1 MRFVDLIRL
10 AIANLRRS
18 ITRTTMTTVGVMI
31 GVAALVTLM
40 SYGAGLQRTARKEFN
55 ALQLY
60 NTLRVTSRP
69 SMFAGF
75 ADFSLRGREPS
86 ERDSL
91 PEIALTDSLVDT
103 IGRISGVLAAYPEV
117 VFPVQVEADG
127 KRIEAG
133 AEAVPQVFEGLE
145 AYRIATGSFFQSEAD
160 SAVLLS
166 ASMARRLGFE
176 DSPERLVGDTVTVS
190 TATLDLVRLRIAL
203 SGMPFSMGMLPI
215 RTVQYRLVV
224 RGLLEEDESR
234 LTGVFRLL
242 VPLELALRMQKLSF
256 FSTFDLMMRRSA
268 RDDGYSAVLVQLRDR
283 ESHAAVVQA
292 VEEKGV
298 HVTSFREQ
306 FRQLDRLFVVYDL
319 ALGVIGF
326 IALVVATVGMANT
339 MMMNVMERYREIGI
353 MKAIGGD
360 EADLQRLF
368 LVESAMIGL
377 AGSAAGLVFGWA
389 VTRGINTVANI
400 YLNRLG
406 IGFLDLFHFP
416 PLLVGG
422 IVLLTLFVAVIAGFA
437 PARRAARVEPLDA
450 LRHL

>member
-1 MRFVDLIRL
+1 MRLVDLIRL

-18 ITRTTMTTVGVMI
+18 LTRTTMTTVGVMI

-75 ADFSLRGREPS
+75 GDFSLRGRAPS
-86 ERDSL
+86 EPDSL
-91 PEIALTDSLVDT
+91 PEVALTDSL
-103 IGRISGVLAAYPEV
+103 IESISRVPGVLAAYPEI
-117 VFPVQVEADG
+117 VFPVQVESG
-127 KRIEAG
+127 GRRIEAG
-133 AEAVPQVFEGLE
+133 AEAVPMVFAGLD
-145 AYRIATGSFFQSEAD
+145 AYRIAAGSFFRSEAD

-166 ASMARRLGFE
+166 ASMARRLGYE
-176 DSPERLVGDTVTVS
+176 ENPERLVGDTVTVS

-203 SGMPFSMGMLPI
+203 SGLPFSMGMLPI
-215 RTVQYRLVV
+215 RTVEHRLVV
-224 RGLLEEDESR
+224 RGLLEEDETR
-234 LTGVFRLL
+234 LSGVFRLL
-242 VPLELALRMQKLSF
+242 VPLELAMGMQKLSF
-256 FSTFDLMMRRSA
+256 FSTFDLMMRRST
-268 RDDGYSAVLVQLRDR
+268 RDDGYGAVLIQLQDMDA
-283 ESHAAVVQA
+283 HAPVVQA
-292 VEEKGV
+292 VEGKGV
-298 HVTSFREQ
+298 YVTSFREQ

-353 MKAIGGD
+353 MKAIGGE

-368 LVESAMIGL
+368 LVESALIGL
-377 AGSAAGLVFGWA
+377 AGSAAGIVFGWG
-389 VTRGINTVANI
+389 VTRLINSVANI

-422 IVLLTLFVAVIAGFA
+422 IILLTLFVAVLAGFA